1 MSQEHAD
8 FSANELVTPT
18 TEPAAVPRATCC
30 RWRSMVQV
38 PLLLFAAGG
47 LGFAGQ
53 QMWQNDPAFASLF
66 GVTEFASAGSCGS
79 QTLSASPSCAHAAM
93 ASSGMSCCS
102 QAAMALAST
111 TTSCCSQAETLGCAG
126 RGCCLSEAIAEAG
139 DAISAL
145 AVSNVPVIETA
156 VTTED
161 SLAGESTETTT
172 PEAL

>member
-18 TEPAAVPRATCC
+18 TEPIAAPRAACC
-30 RWRSMVQV
+30 RWRSMVQI

-66 GVTEFASAGSCGS
+66 GGTDYASAGSCG

-93 ASSGMSCCS
+93 ASAGMSCCS
-102 QAAMALAST
+102 QAATALAST
-111 TTSCCSQAETLGCAG
+111 SPACCSQAETLGCAG

-139 DAISAL
+139 EAVSAL
-145 AVSNVPVIETA
+145 AVSNMQVIETA

-161 SLAGESTETTT
+161 AVADESTETTT
-172 PEAL
+172 PDAL